1 MLQFDSTYLL
11 YHWISSSYNNGFKN
25 NKCIS
30 KVWGCFV
37 HVWHAC
43 NSIFQWHCGI
53 WVCIPEYWIKLRWN
67 ISREKIRDFP
77 RSHHGCLCQWL
88 DSSWD
93 PQSPKVTYQGARY
106 QKPEQ
111 PCYQKVPRL
120 STKNAVTHNLL
131 LTQPWIQKNSWAGAS
146 DCGNWYFVDTVW
158 SQPLYSVPKK
168 KAIVYKMAQRAHK
181 RKPDEYWQHTFGNM
195 KPKWIVQDFWHGSGQ
210 DYHSDCIMLMVKQ
223 GSSGV
228 LLRDAWIQRL
238 YVQLHL

>member
-11 YHWISSSYNNGFKN
+11 YHWISSSYDNGFKN

-53 WVCIPEYWIKLRWN
+53 RVCIPEYWIKLRWN
-67 ISREKIRDFP
+67 ISCEKIRDFP
-77 RSHHGCLCQWL
+77 TSHHGCLCQWL

-120 STKNAVTHNLL
+120 FTKNAVTHNLL
-131 LTQPWIQKNSWAGAS
+131 LTQPWIQKIHGQ
-146 DCGNWYFVDTVW
+146 VLRTVGIGIL
-158 SQPLYSVPKK
+158 STLCEVNLYTQCP
-168 KAIVYKMAQRAHK
+168 R
-181 RKPDEYWQHTFGNM
+181 RKPLFTKWHKGHIKGSLMNIGNTLLAI
-195 KPKWIVQDFWHGSGQ
+195 WNQNELCRISG
-210 DYHSDCIMLMVKQ
+210 MGLARTTTVT
-223 GSSGV
+223 
-228 LLRDAWIQRL
+228 A
-238 YVQLHL
+238 